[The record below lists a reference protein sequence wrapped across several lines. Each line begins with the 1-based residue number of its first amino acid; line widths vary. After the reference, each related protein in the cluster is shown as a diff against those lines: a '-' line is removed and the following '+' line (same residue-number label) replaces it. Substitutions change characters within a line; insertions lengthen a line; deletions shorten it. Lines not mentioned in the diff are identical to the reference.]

1 MDLDKTIETLKKDL
15 EIFGLNH
22 RCSKLALYRKYQQ
35 YIKKWKL
42 DNFETM
48 DEKLSASKK
57 IDKAHE
63 AYDFIKTHW
72 NYLVLLKDKE
82 DSYDRSIII
91 IVFVFLFIMMMA
103 YMQSSANKR
112 VRIAKQEAVDLHESN
127 WAWTHGMS
135 DSLVKLSKQNA
146 LDDFWGKV
154 ITDTSKIPN
163 LLTFWPHT
171 LNRHDQNKIR
181 QDILNGA
188 PKHTVFPNEEY
199 QRKNITYITNRS
211 LTLSNDKT
219 PSILMEKIIFYRNH
233 YEMVFNYQFDSRYKN
248 QKILDIDLG
257 PISIIEPKYY
267 PYFDKEDSIWTKK
280 PNYPIMLDNFMENC
294 VKCGG
299 GILFGNNKVDNS
311 IACVFRFMVSLSYD
325 TDEILFKGVGS
336 PLDDVPLNI
345 KPYLNKLKKDWF
357 EKLPYR
363 PIEWK
368 TWKPIVLRK

>member
-35 YIKKWKL
+35 YKKKWKL

-112 VRIAKQEAVDLHESN
+112 VRIAKQEVLGLHESN

-154 ITDTSKIPN
+154 ITDTSKIHD

-211 LTLSNDKT
+211 LTLSNDKI

-267 PYFDKEDSIWTKK
+267 PYSDKEDSIWTKK

>member
-112 VRIAKQEAVDLHESN
+112 VRIAKQEVLGLHESN

-154 ITDTSKIPN
+154 ITDTSKIHD

-211 LTLSNDKT
+211 LTLSNDKI

-267 PYFDKEDSIWTKK
+267 PYSDKEDSIWTKK

-311 IACVFRFMVSLSYD
+311 IGCVFRFMVSLSYD

>member
-188 PKHTVFPNEEY
+188 PKHTVFPKEEY

-233 YEMVFNYQFDSRYKN
+233 YEMVFNYQFDSQYKK

-267 PYFDKEDSIWTKK
+267 PYSDKEDSIWTKK
-280 PNYPIMLDNFMENC
+280 PKYPIMLDNFMENC

>member
-112 VRIAKQEAVDLHESN
+112 VRIAKQEVLGLHESN

-154 ITDTSKIPN
+154 ITDTSKIHD

-211 LTLSNDKT
+211 LTLSNDKI

-233 YEMVFNYQFDSRYKN
+233 YEMVFNYQFDSHYKN

-267 PYFDKEDSIWTKK
+267 PYSDKEDSIWTKK

>member
-112 VRIAKQEAVDLHESN
+112 VRIAKQEVLGLHESN

-154 ITDTSKIPN
+154 ITDTSKIHD

-211 LTLSNDKT
+211 LTLSNDKI
-219 PSILMEKIIFYRNH
+219 PKIVMEKIIFYRNH
-233 YEMVFNYQFDSRYKN
+233 YEMVFNYQFNSLYKN

-267 PYFDKEDSIWTKK
+267 PYSDKEDSIWTKK

-311 IACVFRFMVSLSYD
+311 IGCVFRFMVSLSYD

>member
-112 VRIAKQEAVDLHESN
+112 VRIAKQEVLGLHESN

-154 ITDTSKIPN
+154 ITDTSKIHD

-188 PKHTVFPNEEY
+188 PKHTVFPKEEY

-211 LTLSNDKT
+211 LTLSNDKI

-267 PYFDKEDSIWTKK
+267 PYSDKEDSIWTKK